1 MSRAD
6 RIAATGMRTAKE
18 AREAA
23 RKRKRS
29 EKKRASNK
37 FLDVESH
44 RHCVVC
50 WKPIPLDSEPAV
62 CGDTTCIENNKKRES
77 SRKRLTIMLYLF
89 PGIAILLI
97 FLQLMTGGS

>member
-6 RIAATGMRTAKE
+6 RIAAAGMRTAKE

-23 RKRKRS
+23 SKRKRS
-29 EKKRASNK
+29 EKRRASDK
-37 FLDVESH
+37 LLDVESH

-62 CGDTTCIENNKKRES
+62 CGDITCIENNKRKES
-77 SRKRLTIMLYLF
+77 HLGRD
-89 PGIAILLI
+89 
-97 FLQLMTGGS
+97 

>member
-6 RIAATGMRTAKE
+6 RIATAGMRTAKE

-23 RKRKRS
+23 NKRRRS
-29 EKKRASNK
+29 EKKRIANK
-37 FLDVESH
+37 LLDVESH

-50 WKPIPLDSEPAV
+50 WKPIPLESEPAV
-62 CGDTTCIENNKKRES
+62 CSDISCIENNKKRES

-97 FLQLMTGGS
+97 FLQLMTGM